1 MATAEV
7 NIKHKKDS
15 EVETNGFCVWD
26 MAETNFEFI
35 FDDGAFSIYM
45 LESIASNES
54 LPGVMLEELVYHP
67 AKEVRLSL
75 AGNSNLP
82 SDFLKVLA
90 QDDEVEVRMVL
101 ASNRLTSIEVL
112 HMLAH
117 DESGFV
123 SVRAIGTLARIA
135 KSGGALQIDSFHL
148 EHKLLA

>member
-1 MATAEV
+1 MTTAEV
-7 NIKHKKDS
+7 IVKHKEDS
-15 EVETNGFCVWD
+15 EMETNGFSVWD
-26 MAETNFEFI
+26 MAETNFDSI

-45 LESIASNES
+45 LETIASNES
-54 LPGVMLEELVYHP
+54 LPGAMLEELVYHP
-67 AKEVRLSL
+67 SKEVRLSL
-75 AGNSNLP
+75 ASNSNLP

-101 ASNRLTSIEVL
+101 ASNRQTSIEVL
-112 HMLAH
+112 HMLAQ

-135 KSGGALQIDSFHL
+135 KTGGALQIDSFRP